1 MKTYEMS
8 LRKKFQLILSLVI
21 CSSRVFVRL
30 GKVWGRKGMTAEVYF
45 TSPLCY
51 LLRELL
57 MLCTRTEFF
66 HRFHG
71 ISSFLSKYFILPDVN
86 RESRV
91 KVNHC
96 MHSLNIPA
104 NLR

>member
-45 TSPLCY
+45 TSPLGY

-57 MLCTRTEFF
+57 MLFT
-66 HRFHG
+66 
-71 ISSFLSKYFILPDVN
+71 SSFLSNYFILPDVN

>member
-57 MLCTRTEFF
+57 MLFT
-66 HRFHG
+66 
-71 ISSFLSKYFILPDVN
+71 SSFLSNYFILPDVN